1 MKFIVGAVLVR
12 NIIAVWKQ
20 LFQRMEQVDIF
31 GIAAQLAYFFLLSLF
46 PFLLFLLNLV
56 AYLPINEQMIID
68 IIGYYA
74 PDDIVNL
81 INTNVSRI
89 INQQNGG
96 LLSIG
101 IIGTLWA
108 SSNAIHAIVKAF
120 NRAYAIEENRS
131 FVVSRLIAVILTISM
146 VIVIMVSLLLPVFGR
161 IIGEHIFGFFN
172 LTSSFIVIWNALR
185 WVISTFIFFIVL
197 LALYKIAP
205 NVPMP
210 LKDAVWGAV
219 ISTILWQAISYGFS
233 YYVNIIAD
241 YSVNYGS
248 LGTVIVLMIWFY
260 LLGIIIIIGGIVNVL
275 VRDYRST

>member
-12 NIIAVWKQ
+12 NIIAVSKQ

-108 SSNAIHAIVKAF
+108 ASNAVHAIVKAF
-120 NRAYAIEENRS
+120 NRAYDIEENRS
-131 FVVSRLIAVILTISM
+131 FIVSRLI
-146 VIVIMVSLLLPVFGR
+146 
-161 IIGEHIFGFFN
+161 
-172 LTSSFIVIWNALR
+172 
-185 WVISTFIFFIVL
+185 
-197 LALYKIAP
+197 
-205 NVPMP
+205 
-210 LKDAVWGAV
+210 
-219 ISTILWQAISYGFS
+219 
-233 YYVNIIAD
+233 
-241 YSVNYGS
+241 
-248 LGTVIVLMIWFY
+248 
-260 LLGIIIIIGGIVNVL
+260 
-275 VRDYRST
+275 

>member
-1 MKFIVGAVLVR
+1 MR

>member
-1 MKFIVGAVLVR
+1 MK

-20 LFQRMEQVDIF
+20 LFRRMDQVDIF

-74 PDDIVNL
+74 PDDIVNF
-81 INTNVSRI
+81 INLNVSRI

-108 SSNAIHAIVKAF
+108 ASNAVHGIVKAF
-120 NRAYAIEENRS
+120 NKAYEINESRS
-131 FVVSRLIAVILTISM
+131 YIVSRLIAIVLTIAM
-146 VIVIMVSLLLPVFGR
+146 VIVIIVSLLLPVFGR
-161 IIGEHIFGFFN
+161 VIGEHVFAFFN
-172 LTSSFIVIWNALR
+172 LESSFLAIWDTLR
-185 WVISTFIFFIVL
+185 WVISSFIFFIVL
-197 LALYKIAP
+197 LALYKLAP
-205 NVPMP
+205 SMRIY
-210 LKDAVWGAV
+210 LKDAVWGALV
-219 ISTILWQAISYGFS
+219 STILWQAISYGFS
-233 YYVNIIAD
+233 FYVNFLAD

-260 LLGIIIIIGGIVNVL
+260 LLGFIIIIGGLVNVL
-275 VRDYRST
+275 IRGYWSS